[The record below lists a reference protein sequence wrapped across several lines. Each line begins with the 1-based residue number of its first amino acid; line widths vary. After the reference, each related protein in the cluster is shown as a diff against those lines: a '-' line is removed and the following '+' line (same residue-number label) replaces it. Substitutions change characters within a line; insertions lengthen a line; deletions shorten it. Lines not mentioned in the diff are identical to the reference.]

1 MVEVL
6 HNEDNKL
13 LDYQQKRN
21 LTNQDILEREL
32 ESSRQLKD
40 FFCDYERNRS
50 DIIQKICEDE
60 ELQKEA
66 VATLIGMNDART
78 WGLVEQLK
86 IVEAQLANMTQI
98 EIDKKTFSSID
109 QMVNIQYFFTV
120 FSIFCIE
127 TREPIFSIFGSHLNY
142 RSLGNH
148 CRFFFGFS
156 ESA

>member
-109 QMVNIQYFFTV
+109 QMVNIQYFSLYFQY
-120 FSIFCIE
+120 SAL
-127 TREPIFSIFGSHLNY
+127 R
-142 RSLGNH
+142 LGNLCFQYSVLIWIIDH
-148 CRFFFGFS
+148 WEITAVFFGFS